1 MNIKR
6 NKVCGVGI
14 NDYSGS
20 ISVKGNHIKSYIQ
33 WKSMLSRC
41 YDPKIHKIEPSYIKC
56 EVCEEWK
63 LFSNFKKWFDENYVE
78 GYQLDKDILFKGNKI
93 YSQNTCCF
101 VPQEVNKL
109 FTNRK
114 NDRGNLPIGV
124 CYSKKYNKFTSQIN
138 IDGKRKNL
146 GFFNNDKEAFYA
158 YKKEKE
164 KNIKEMAEKYF
175 KDRLITENIYNAMI
189 SYKVDIND

>member
-1 MNIKR
+1 MREK
-6 NKVCGVGI
+6 CGTVYGIGI
-14 NDYSGS
+14 NDFDGL
-20 ISVKGNHIKSYIQ
+20 VKVNGKPTKVYDR
-33 WKSMLSRC
+33 WKAMLCRC
-41 YDPKIHKIEPSYIKC
+41 YSNNYQGKQPTYIGC
-56 EVCEEWK
+56 YVCEEWL
-63 LFSNFKKWFDENYVE
+63 LFTNFKKWYETHYRLDYH
-78 GYQLDKDILFKGNKI
+78 LDKDILFKGNKL
-93 YSQNTCCF
+93 YSPETCSF
-101 VPQEVNKL
+101 VPQEINKL

>member
-1 MNIKR
+1 MREK
-6 NKVCGVGI
+6 CGTVYGIGI
-14 NDYSGS
+14 NDFD
-20 ISVKGNHIKSYIQ
+20 GNVRINGKIIKSYDQ
-33 WKSMLSRC
+33 WKNMLSRC
-41 YDPKIHKIEPSYIKC
+41 YDPKMHKIEPSYIKC

-114 NDRGNLPIGV
+114 NDRGKLPIGV
-124 CYSKKYNKFTSQIN
+124 CYSKKYNKFKSQIN
-138 IDGKRKNL
+138 IDGERKHL
-146 GFFNNDKEAFYA
+146 GYFITAKDAYLS

>member
-6 NKVCGVGI
+6 NKICGVGI
-14 NDYSGS
+14 NDYSES

-41 YDPKIHKIEPSYIKC
+41 YDPKMHKIEPSYIKC

-114 NDRGNLPIGV
+114 NDRGKLPIGV
-124 CYSKKYNKFTSQIN
+124 CYSKKYNKFKSQIN
-138 IDGKRKNL
+138 IDGERKHL
-146 GFFNNDKEAFYA
+146 GYFITAKDAYLS
-158 YKKEKE
+158 YKKAKE
-164 KNIKEMAEKYF
+164 NIIKQMAVKYF
-175 KDRLITENIYNAMI
+175 KLGLISLNVYNSMI
-189 SYKVDIND
+189 KYHICIND